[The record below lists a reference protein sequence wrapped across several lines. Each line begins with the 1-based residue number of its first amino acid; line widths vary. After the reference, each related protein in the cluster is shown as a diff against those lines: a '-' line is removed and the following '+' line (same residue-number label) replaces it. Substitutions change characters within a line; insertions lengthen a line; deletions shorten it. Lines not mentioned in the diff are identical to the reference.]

1 MTPEPTRLT
10 GTGIYRI
17 VWLPGSDL
25 LRGYCW
31 CGTTQEAEDPVE
43 LWDWLLRHP
52 EQHGGDAAP
61 YRPVPP
67 TGRSRAEMRV

>member
-17 VWLPGSDL
+17 VWLPGSDR

-31 CGTTQEAEDPVE
+31 CGTSQEAEDPVE
-43 LWDWLLRHP
+43 LWDWLLGHP
-52 EQHGGDAAP
+52 EQHGNGPDP
-61 YRPVPP
+61 DRPVPP
-67 TGRSRAEMRV
+67 VGRLPAGMRA